1 MKLIRF
7 GNEGHEKPGII
18 VNDTWYDVSGV
29 VTDYNEAFF
38 ANNDIKKLQDAL
50 AAGTS
55 FPVVEPTTRLGSVV
69 ARPSKIICIGLNYV
83 DHCLETNAPIP
94 TEPVLFFKSTTAL
107 CGPND
112 HVVIPKNSVKTD
124 WEVELAFVIGKK
136 ASYVEESEA
145 LDYVAGYCLHNDYS
159 EREFQLERGGQW
171 AKGKGCDTFAPLGP
185 FLATPDEIADVNNL
199 KMWLT
204 VNGKTYQNSNT
215 LNLVFKIPFL
225 VHYLS
230 QFMTLLPGD
239 VISTGTPPGVGLGIK
254 PEPVYVKAGDVI
266 ELGIEGLGTS
276 KQTAVA
282 YTKNKSMAAQQYF
295 LALDLKEDPAL
306 IAEYKAYHQNVWPE
320 IIESI
325 KSSGITCLDIYCVS
339 NRLFMVLE
347 ANENF
352 SFEAKSATDAVNEV
366 VQKWET
372 LMWTY
377 QQAMPGSK
385 PGEKWV
391 LLEKIFT
398 LPQ

>member
-38 ANNDIKKLQDAL
+38 ANNDIKKLQDAV

-55 FPVVEPTTRLGSVV
+55 FPVVEPTIRLGSVV
-69 ARPSKIICIGLNYV
+69 ARPSKIVCIGLNYV

-112 HVVIPKNSVKTD
+112 NVVIPKNSVKTD

-136 ASYVEESEA
+136 ASYVEEADA

-185 FLATPDEIADVNNL
+185 FLATTDEVDDVNNL

-254 PEPVYVKAGDVI
+254 PEPVYVKPGDVI
-266 ELGIEGLGTS
+266 ELGIEGLGSS

-282 YTKNKSMAAQQYF
+282 YTKK
-295 LALDLKEDPAL
+295 
-306 IAEYKAYHQNVWPE
+306 
-320 IIESI
+320 
-325 KSSGITCLDIYCVS
+325 
-339 NRLFMVLE
+339 
-347 ANENF
+347 
-352 SFEAKSATDAVNEV
+352 
-366 VQKWET
+366 
-372 LMWTY
+372 
-377 QQAMPGSK
+377 
-385 PGEKWV
+385 
-391 LLEKIFT
+391 
-398 LPQ
+398 

>member
-18 VNDTWYDVSGV
+18 VNDIWYDVSGV

-38 ANNDIKKLQDAL
+38 ANNDIKKLQDAV
-50 AAGTS
+50 AAGIS
-55 FPVVEPTTRLGSVV
+55 FPVVEPLTRLGSVV

-94 TEPVLFFKSTTAL
+94 TEPILFFKSTTAL

-112 HVVIPKNSVKTD
+112 DVVIPKNSVKTD
-124 WEVELAFVIGKK
+124 WEVELAFVMGKK
-136 ASYVEESEA
+136 ASYIEESEA

-254 PEPVYVKAGDVI
+254 PEPVYVKPGDVI

-282 YTKNKSMAAQQYF
+282 YTKK
-295 LALDLKEDPAL
+295 
-306 IAEYKAYHQNVWPE
+306 
-320 IIESI
+320 
-325 KSSGITCLDIYCVS
+325 
-339 NRLFMVLE
+339 
-347 ANENF
+347 
-352 SFEAKSATDAVNEV
+352 
-366 VQKWET
+366 
-372 LMWTY
+372 
-377 QQAMPGSK
+377 
-385 PGEKWV
+385 
-391 LLEKIFT
+391 
-398 LPQ
+398 

>member
-18 VNDTWYDVSGV
+18 VNDIWYDVSGV

-38 ANNDIKKLQDAL
+38 ANNDIKKLQDAV
-50 AAGTS
+50 AAGIS
-55 FPVVEPTTRLGSVV
+55 FPVVEPATRLGSVV

-94 TEPVLFFKSTTAL
+94 TEPILFFKSTTAL

-112 HVVIPKNSVKTD
+112 DVVIPKNSVKTD
-124 WEVELAFVIGKK
+124 WEVELAFVMGKK
-136 ASYVEESEA
+136 ASYIEESEA

-266 ELGIEGLGTS
+266 ELGIEGLGSS

-282 YTKNKSMAAQQYF
+282 YTKK
-295 LALDLKEDPAL
+295 
-306 IAEYKAYHQNVWPE
+306 
-320 IIESI
+320 
-325 KSSGITCLDIYCVS
+325 
-339 NRLFMVLE
+339 
-347 ANENF
+347 
-352 SFEAKSATDAVNEV
+352 
-366 VQKWET
+366 
-372 LMWTY
+372 
-377 QQAMPGSK
+377 
-385 PGEKWV
+385 
-391 LLEKIFT
+391 
-398 LPQ
+398 

>member
-7 GNEGHEKPGII
+7 GNEGYEKPGII
-18 VNDTWYDVSGV
+18 VNDIWYDVSSV
-29 VTDYNEAFF
+29 VVDYNETFF
-38 ANNDIKKLQDAL
+38 ANNDIKKLQDAV

-55 FPVVEPTTRLGSVV
+55 FPVVEPNTRMGSVV

-112 HVVIPKNSVKTD
+112 DVVIPKNSVKTD
-124 WEVELAFVIGKK
+124 WEVELAFVISKK

-171 AKGKGCDTFAPLGP
+171 DKGKGCDTFAPLGP
-185 FLATPDEIADVNNL
+185 FLATPDEITDVNNL

-254 PEPVYVKAGDVI
+254 PEPVYVKPGDVI

-276 KQTAVA
+276 KHPAVA
-282 YTKNKSMAAQQYF
+282 YTKK
-295 LALDLKEDPAL
+295 
-306 IAEYKAYHQNVWPE
+306 
-320 IIESI
+320 
-325 KSSGITCLDIYCVS
+325 
-339 NRLFMVLE
+339 
-347 ANENF
+347 
-352 SFEAKSATDAVNEV
+352 
-366 VQKWET
+366 
-372 LMWTY
+372 
-377 QQAMPGSK
+377 
-385 PGEKWV
+385 
-391 LLEKIFT
+391 
-398 LPQ
+398 